1 MTLGILDD
9 KPETLQDYVE
19 RMTVQATLLVLA
31 LLTAGPYVLMVS
43 ISLMGEGWAPVV
55 PPKTIPV
62 DPSLENYVLLFE
74 EFPFGTYITNT
85 LIYAT
90 GATLIVLVLDSM
102 AGFAF
107 ARLEFFGR
115 DVLFGGILATMM
127 ITPVVLMIPTYLLFN
142 QLGLVNTRIGIILP
156 HAVSGFGVFLMR
168 QFILTLPSSL
178 EDAAVMDGCSTMD
191 IYWRIVLPM
200 MKPALATLGVITFI
214 LSWNSFLWPLVLA
227 RDSQLYPLTVALGF
241 FEGVLHTDWTG
252 LMAATT
258 LTMIPVVILFVSA
271 QQYYVKGLVI
281 GGIKG

>member
-1 MTLGILDD
+1 MTLGILNDE
-9 KPETLQDYVE
+9 PETLQDYAE
-19 RMTVQATLLVLA
+19 RAGVQVTLIVLA
-31 LLTAGPYVLMVS
+31 LLTTGPYLLMVS

-74 EFPFGTYITNT
+74 EFPFGTYVTNT

-115 DVLFGGILATMM
+115 DVLFGGIIATMM

-258 LTMIPVVILFVSA
+258 LTMIPVVILFISA

>member
-1 MTLGILDD
+1 MTLGILNDE
-9 KPETLQDYVE
+9 PETLQDYAE
-19 RMTVQATLLVLA
+19 RAGIQVTLIVLA
-31 LLTAGPYVLMVS
+31 LLTAGPYLLMVS

-62 DPSLENYVLLFE
+62 DPTLENYVLLFE
-74 EFPFGTYITNT
+74 EFPFGTYIVNT

-90 GATLIVLVLDSM
+90 GATLIVLILDSM

-258 LTMIPVVILFVSA
+258 LTMVPVVVLFISA

>member
-1 MTLGILDD
+1 MTLGILNDE
-9 KPETLQDYVE
+9 PETLQDYAE
-19 RMTVQATLLVLA
+19 RAGVQVTLIVLA
-31 LLTAGPYVLMVS
+31 LLTAGPYLLMVS

-74 EFPFGTYITNT
+74 EFPFGTYVTNT

-115 DVLFGGILATMM
+115 DVLFGGIIATMM

-258 LTMIPVVILFVSA
+258 LTMIPVVILFISA